1 MFVSFVWEE
10 GLWAP
15 FELMFGCDS
24 RLFCGEEA
32 ALLNAVSLLWVLSFV
47 AMHDGKRDPIDYSY
61 LKGNSKR

>member
-24 RLFCGEEA
+24 MLFCGEEA
-32 ALLNAVSLLWVLSFV
+32 TLLNAVSLLWVLSYV